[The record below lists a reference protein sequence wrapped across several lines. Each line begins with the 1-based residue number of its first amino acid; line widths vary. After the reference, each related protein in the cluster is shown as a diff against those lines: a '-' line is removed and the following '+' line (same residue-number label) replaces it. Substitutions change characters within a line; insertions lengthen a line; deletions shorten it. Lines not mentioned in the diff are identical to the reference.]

1 MDEKAL
7 IKRLQE
13 GDPKAVDDLVDEY
26 KQPVF
31 AFILRMV
38 NNYDTAEDLFQ
49 ETWIK
54 VIRNVKRF
62 RGDSKLSTWLFQVA
76 LNQVRDT
83 MRKKRYIHV
92 PLDEVE
98 NLAGSDMPD
107 LDSIHRAHEIKK
119 ILAELPE
126 KMRVIMVLKYYHD
139 LMDEEIAE
147 VTGIPAGTVKSRLHR
162 ASKIIRK
169 KWTNL
174 HAVQI

>member
-13 GDPKAVDDLVDEY
+13 GDPKAVDDLVDEC

-54 VIRNVKRF
+54 VIRNVKQF

-76 LNQVRDT
+76 LNHVRDT
-83 MRKKRYIHV
+83 MRKKRHIHV

-98 NLAGSDMPD
+98 NLAGSDTPNI
-107 LDSIHRAHEIKK
+107 DSIHRAHEIKK
-119 ILAELPE
+119 
-126 KMRVIMVLKYYHD
+126 Y
-139 LMDEEIAE
+139 
-147 VTGIPAGTVKSRLHR
+147 
-162 ASKIIRK
+162 
-169 KWTNL
+169 
-174 HAVQI
+174 